1 MAVGI
6 GAVMGSSHE
15 KGVDVLVVGAGIAGI
30 TAALAA
36 SAQGA
41 RVCMASVGTT
51 FSGASFYG
59 GTWGLGLVGPDGE
72 GDEDDLVAT
81 ILRVG
86 GNVADPTLV
95 RTLVHGIAPAAE
107 RLERLGVT
115 LRRPAAGHG
124 DEQAYVPCF
133 DHRHRCWRGIERGP
147 YRASVARGL
156 RAGEVTLLEGC
167 ELVDLAEADDHIC
180 GAVLY
185 DAGSGRFR
193 TVACGAVVLAA
204 GGLSGLYQ
212 QRLCAPDVT
221 GAVHAIALRHGCSL
235 VNVEFLQMMPTIVS
249 PRPGIVFNEKSFGYV
264 DGRSAGLS
272 RDLLAERG
280 RYGPFSARL
289 ASRSVDFAI
298 ASAGRRGM
306 EVRYGTLPDRLPEF
320 VRSYSA
326 WLSAQG
332 VDPMGPLRITH
343 YAHASNG
350 GIAIDARGRCRGGAR
365 GLFACGEMAGGM
377 HGADRLGG
385 LSSANCLVYGEIAG
399 REAAREALGTSWASR
414 AWRHPDAHA
423 PGRKLPSTQAMVP
436 ADAEAMEGELRDTM
450 SRWCMVR
457 RDAEGLSRARRR
469 LDGLAERATAGLV
482 GAGDA
487 ARAADAVVTAEG
499 TLTAGV
505 GEVAGAPHDV
515 ARAMRLRLRLDSAR
529 AMVAAMSAR
538 QESRGAHY
546 RSDSPHEVAELA
558 TAHVVTLDAGGNPEV
573 RASGEDVRD

>member
-1 MAVGI
+1 
-6 GAVMGSSHE
+6 MGSSHE
-15 KGVDVLVVGAGIAGI
+15 KGVDVLVVGAGIAGT

-36 SAQGA
+36 STQGA

-59 GTWGLGLVGPDGE
+59 GTWGLGLVGPDGDE
-72 GDEDDLVAT
+72 DEDDLVAT

-167 ELVDLAEADDHIC
+167 ELVDLAEADGHIC

-350 GIAIDARGRCRGGAR
+350 ASRLTRGVDAAGAHGASLPAGKWQGACTERTGWEGSRVPTAWCMARSREGRPHARRWGHRGRAGPGATPTHTPQV
-365 GLFACGEMAGGM
+365 A
-377 HGADRLGG
+377 
-385 LSSANCLVYGEIAG
+385 SCL
-399 REAAREALGTSWASR
+399 
-414 AWRHPDAHA
+414 
-423 PGRKLPSTQAMVP
+423 
-436 ADAEAMEGELRDTM
+436 
-450 SRWCMVR
+450 
-457 RDAEGLSRARRR
+457 RRR
-469 LDGLAERATAGLV
+469 RWS
-482 GAGDA
+482 
-487 ARAADAVVTAEG
+487 
-499 TLTAGV
+499 
-505 GEVAGAPHDV
+505 
-515 ARAMRLRLRLDSAR
+515 LRTRR
-529 AMVAAMSAR
+529 R
-538 QESRGAHY
+538 W
-546 RSDSPHEVAELA
+546 
-558 TAHVVTLDAGGNPEV
+558 
-573 RASGEDVRD
+573 RASCGTR